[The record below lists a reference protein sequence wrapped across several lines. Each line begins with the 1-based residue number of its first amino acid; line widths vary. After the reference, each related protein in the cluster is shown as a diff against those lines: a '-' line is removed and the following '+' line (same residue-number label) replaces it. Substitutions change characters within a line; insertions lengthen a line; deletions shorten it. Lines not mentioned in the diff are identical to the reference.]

1 MAFQTSQEAL
11 NIAEESGDIYSK
23 AAVYG
28 CQGHSYFYKGH
39 LHEAEVNLLS
49 AVDFCERIRIFE
61 WEIRDLFILA
71 TIYLELKNYQR
82 AEKYYAKALELTNY
96 TDTQP
101 SVLIFIKIQLSLA
114 KFMNSKEHI
123 DMKKIYSLSADNRL
137 KIQDGWI
144 RRSTGQILLYIDNN
158 HLSDAEKWI
167 KSAIK
172 ADRQNVTKWNLGM
185 DFAVYA
191 EVFKRRG
198 DQVKAKEKLNEA
210 IKILN
215 NCGADGWVE
224 KYSEELVKL

>member
-1 MAFQTSQEAL
+1 
-11 NIAEESGDIYSK
+11 
-23 AAVYG
+23 
-28 CQGHSYFYKGH
+28 
-39 LHEAEVNLLS
+39 
-49 AVDFCERIRIFE
+49 
-61 WEIRDLFILA
+61 
-71 TIYLELKNYQR
+71 
-82 AEKYYAKALELTNY
+82 
-96 TDTQP
+96 
-101 SVLIFIKIQLSLA
+101 
-114 KFMNSKEHI
+114 MNSKEHI

-144 RRSTGQILLYIDNN
+144 RRSIGQILLYIDNN

-172 ADRQNVTKWNLGM
+172 ADRQNATKWNFGM

-224 KYSEELVKL
+224 KYSEELVEL